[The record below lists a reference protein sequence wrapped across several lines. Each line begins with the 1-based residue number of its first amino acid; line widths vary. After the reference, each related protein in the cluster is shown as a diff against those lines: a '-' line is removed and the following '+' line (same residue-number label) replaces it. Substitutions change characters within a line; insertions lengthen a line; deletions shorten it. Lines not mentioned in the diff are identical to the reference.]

1 MAKEKEIRDENF
13 PCDTVKSAE
22 ITEAEQNRINFENAI
37 KNQNIWGY
45 SDLGLQAKKAAM
57 AMLSTKH
64 GMYARVPLSCKG
76 DNCPYSDSCHL
87 LPYNLAPVGEYCP
100 IETAQIESRYMG
112 YATDFGLDESSFTDR
127 NLVAEIINLDIM
139 IERCKALI
147 AKEGVPVVDVV
158 AGLSQEGEPFYR
170 PEVSKYWE
178 AYERAQKRR
187 NEIYQLMMATR
198 RDKKKDKADDTQSIH
213 QIIATVVEAA
223 ENDFIIEE
231 TPEQFKEGK

>member
-1 MAKEKEIRDENF
+1 MANETRDDSL
-13 PCDTVKSAE
+13 PCDTAQSAE
-22 ITEAEQNRINFENAI
+22 ITEAEQSRLNFEASL

-45 SDLGLQAKKAAM
+45 SEVGLQAKKAAM
-57 AMLSTKH
+57 SMLSTKH
-64 GMYARVPLSCKG
+64 GMYARIPLSCKG
-76 DNCPYSDSCHL
+76 DGCPYAESCHL
-87 LPYNLAPVGEYCP
+87 LGYNLAPVGEYCP
-100 IETAQIESRYMG
+100 IETAQIEKRYME
-112 YATDFGLDESSFTDR
+112 YSLDFELDESSFTDR

-158 AGLSQEGEPFYR
+158 AGLSESGEAYYR

-198 RDKKKDKADDTQSIH
+198 RDKKKDAQQEQGIH
-213 QIIATVVEAA
+213 EILAAVVEA
-223 ENDFIIEE
+223 EDGFIIDER
-231 TPEQFKEGK
+231 PEQFKEGN